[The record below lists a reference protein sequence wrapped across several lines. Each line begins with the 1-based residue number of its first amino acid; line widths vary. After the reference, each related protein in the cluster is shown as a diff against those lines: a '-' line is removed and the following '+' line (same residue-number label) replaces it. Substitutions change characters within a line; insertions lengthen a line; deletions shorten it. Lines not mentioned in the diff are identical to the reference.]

1 FIIRF
6 PDMSAKDQTEALTM
20 LGVEEDKRDY
30 YRKVLADKETAYQIA
45 FGIKVKTVG
54 MEPLRSG
61 LKTITK
67 ELATVK
73 EQISAGQ
80 LNALM
85 IDGDFGKVIREKVY
99 QDFGFT
105 RLTAGSFPHRDQ
117 TTGLFPTALSGNA
130 LDYSG
135 LY

>member
-1 FIIRF
+1 
-6 PDMSAKDQTEALTM
+6 
-20 LGVEEDKRDY
+20 
-30 YRKVLADKETAYQIA
+30 
-45 FGIKVKTVG
+45 
-54 MEPLRSG
+54 
-61 LKTITK
+61 ITK

-135 LY
+135 LYEQIYANYAAHSANASVVIKVAAITAMALVTAAIVILSGGIGAGVEAVFFTEGTAAF